1 MSVEDRIIAQLT
13 LHRDLKELLMR
24 ELRKLGI
31 HCQETAFTDPN
42 GDILL
47 LNSNDVPKAQQ
58 LIQHLQQKA
67 NP

>member
-31 HCQETAFTDPN
+31 QCQETAFTDPN

-47 LNSNDVPKAQQ
+47 LDSKDVSKAQQ